1 MMPAGLLVVLKLLT
15 LVAAT
20 AQTVGFIG
28 LFAFESLDPY
38 KWPLL
43 IGGTVAIVVSE
54 GLSYLLAKRMQ
65 RHGELEGSDHAA

>member
-1 MMPAGLLVVLKLLT
+1 MKSVGLLLVLKLVTFL
-15 LVAAT
+15 AAT

-43 IGGTVAIVVSE
+43 IGGTAAIVISE
-54 GLSYLLAKRMQ
+54 GLTYLLAKRMQ
-65 RHGELEGSDHAA
+65 RQGELEGSDHAA